1 MNKMQL
7 FTHEQFGSV
16 RIIEE
21 DGKVL
26 FCGSDV
32 AKALGYENPRKAVRD
47 HCPHGTKRSIRV
59 MTGKKVD
66 GTPAMQNVEMTFIPE
81 GDLYRLIAHSK
92 LPSAEK
98 FESWVFDEVLP
109 TIRKTGGYV
118 ANEDMFVD
126 TYFRNVDEN
135 EKAILRILLKNN
147 ASMADE
153 LEAAK
158 PKVPYYDS
166 ILSAPNAVS
175 VTTIAKDY
183 GMSAKVLNEFL
194 HQLGIQYKRGGTWM
208 LYQKYADKGYTRT
221 ETVYLPQSNR
231 AQINMKWTQK
241 GRMFIYEQMKKVGM
255 LPVCEKE
262 VA

>member
-7 FTHEQFGSV
+7 FTHEQFGAV

-26 FCGSDV
+26 FCGKDV
-32 AKALGYENPRKAVRD
+32 TKALGYENPRDAIRRHCKGVVKRD
-47 HCPHGTKRSIRV
+47 
-59 MTGKKVD
+59 
-66 GTPAMQNVEMTFIPE
+66 TPTNGGIQSLSFIPE
-81 GDLYRLIAHSK
+81 GDVYRLITHSK

-135 EKAILRILLKNN
+135 GKAILRILLKNN

-158 PKVPYYDS
+158 PKVSYYDS